1 MKVWIINTT
10 LFAGFFTFLT
20 TTDWIAFTGGIVGII
35 AGIIKILEFLNNKKK
50 YKLESN
56 IIFKDNIELV
66 RTPYFSFII
75 NNNQEK
81 DLSPIVNIIINNC

>member
-35 AGIIKILEFLNNKKK
+35 AGIIKILESLNNKKK
-50 YKLESN
+50 YKLEIKLLEQQIKEQELKEQKSTVVD
-56 IIFKDNIELV
+56 DN
-66 RTPYFSFII
+66 
-75 NNNQEK
+75 
-81 DLSPIVNIIINNC
+81 VNDR